1 MTSVFQIVSLQL
13 EKLLMET
20 SIRLHDYVSLLFES
34 FVEIKIK
41 IESRLHCIDL
51 WRQTKDRSSG
61 GVTDKGILA
70 LIGRLEA
77 NNIPEPKTPDPRLRD
92 QNQDY
97 QRYCSTCSGATSVS
111 EPKSRVIYHIHNSSL
126 QYRIPGELSLHALHA
141 NLLQTAEALVWEIY
155 C

>member
-51 WRQTKDRSSG
+51 
-61 GVTDKGILA
+61 
-70 LIGRLEA
+70 
-77 NNIPEPKTPDPRLRD
+77 
-92 QNQDY
+92 
-97 QRYCSTCSGATSVS
+97 
-111 EPKSRVIYHIHNSSL
+111 
-126 QYRIPGELSLHALHA
+126 
-141 NLLQTAEALVWEIY
+141 
-155 C
+155 